1 MANIVLV
8 HGMTGGGWQFS
19 QVARL
24 LRRGGHEVY
33 AVTLTGCGERVHLAN
48 PDIDLDTHI
57 MDVVN
62 LIRYEELQ
70 DVVLLGTSY
79 GGIVVTGVA
88 ERIPERLREIVY
100 LDVSL
105 PEDGL
110 SALDK
115 AASSGMAGLSELA
128 LQAAR
133 EQGDGWRVPA
143 DQNPADW
150 NPASGD
156 PPRTTPHPLKT
167 LTQPIRLGNPAAAA
181 LPRTYIACT
190 DKPGWG
196 SGQAVMEP
204 DARRA
209 RELGWR
215 CHELHTGHTPHLT
228 HPNTLAELLL
238 ALIQDD

>member
-24 LRRGGHEVY
+24 LRRGGHEAY
-33 AVTLTGCGERVHLAN
+33 AVTLTGCGERVHLAH

-79 GGIVVTGVA
+79 GGIVVTGAA
-88 ERIPERLREIVY
+88 ERIPERLREIIY
-100 LDVSL
+100 LDVSI

-110 SALDK
+110 SALAK
-115 AASSGMAGLSELA
+115 APSSGMPGLAEHL
-128 LQAAR
+128 LRLAR
-133 EQGDGWRVPA
+133 EQGDGWQIPA
-143 DQNPADW
+143 G
-150 NPASGD
+150 GD
-156 PPRTTPHPLKT
+156 LRLTAHPLKT

-215 CHELHTGHTPHLT
+215 YHELRTGHSPHLT

-238 ALIQDD
+238 ALIQDE